1 MQTKL
6 KRKNQF
12 GEESIEAK
20 PQSRVSEPTTF
31 SDEAKALWEN
41 MLKNT
46 RQDLVEG
53 SVTSVAEQIIG
64 TSKPSPEDYLIEGNV
79 VSLDKYKQARLDSAR
94 QAKQEKAQEEKPQIT
109 AEFMEYK
116 RTVVN
121 AERTGET
128 KTEME
133 VKRAVDEIRA
143 EIRKLTQTSK
153 LVERT
158 VKDATADQAPI
169 RPGKYHLSFFEFV
182 LGVIRDATRK
192 LEDTVHFGAV
202 FTSKK
207 QQSKYWNSYKRHG
220 TQFGLS
226 GERTTATQTG

>member
-1 MQTKL
+1 MQAKL
-6 KRKNQF
+6 KKKLQF
-12 GEESIEAK
+12 EEESIESK
-20 PQSRVSEPTTF
+20 PRNTVSEPTTF
-31 SDEAKALWEN
+31 RGETKKLWED

-46 RQDLVEG
+46 SRDVVGGSLTSVSEQLLGSSGSSENQLVEG
-53 SVTSVAEQIIG
+53 EEFI
-64 TSKPSPEDYLIEGNV
+64 L
-79 VSLDKYKQARLDSAR
+79 
-94 QAKQEKAQEEKPQIT
+94 QAKKNQEALEKPQIT

-121 AERTGET
+121 VERSGET

-133 VKRAVDEIRA
+133 VKRAVEEIRA
-143 EIRKLTQTSK
+143 EIKKLTQTSK

-158 VKDATADQAPI
+158 VKDATADQAPV

-207 QQSKYWNSYKRHG
+207 QQSRYWNSYKKHG
-220 TQFGLS
+220 TMFGLS

>member
-6 KRKNQF
+6 KRKQQL
-12 GEESIEAK
+12 GEESIESK
-20 PQSRVSEPTTF
+20 PRNTVSEPTTIG
-31 SDEAKALWEN
+31 EETKKLWQD
-41 MLKNT
+41 MLKST
-46 RQDLVEG
+46 GHDVVSG
-53 SVTSVAEQIIG
+53 SLTSVAEQLLGSSEIN
-64 TSKPSPEDYLIEGNV
+64 EQQLIEGEEFAIKV
-79 VSLDKYKQARLDSAR
+79 KEARGKS
-94 QAKQEKAQEEKPQIT
+94 QEERPQIT
-109 AEFMEYK
+109 AEFMEYR

-121 AERTGET
+121 AERTGDT
-128 KTEME
+128 RSEME
-133 VKRAVDEIRA
+133 VKRAVEEIRA
-143 EIRKLTQTSK
+143 EIKKLMQTSK

-158 VKDATADQAPI
+158 VKDATADQAPV

-207 QQSKYWNSYKRHG
+207 QQSRYWNSYKKHG
-220 TQFGLS
+220 TMFGLS

>member
-6 KRKNQF
+6 KRKQQF

-20 PQSRVSEPTTF
+20 PQSRASEPTTF
-31 SDEAKALWEN
+31 TDEAKKLWGN

-46 RQDLVEG
+46 SQDVVGGTLSSVSEQLLGSSESSEKQLAEG
-53 SVTSVAEQIIG
+53 EEFVI
-64 TSKPSPEDYLIEGNV
+64 N
-79 VSLDKYKQARLDSAR
+79 
-94 QAKQEKAQEEKPQIT
+94 AKNNRESSEKPQIT

-121 AERTGET
+121 AERFGET
-128 KTEME
+128 RTEIE

-143 EIRKLTQTSK
+143 EIKKLTQTSK

-158 VKDATADQAPI
+158 VKDATADQAPV

-207 QQSKYWNSYKRHG
+207 QQSRYWNSYKKHG